1 MERFLRTL
9 PPEIRSAVAMQGSR
23 NPEAMVEA
31 MEAAERMLGLMQ
43 GDQPDPAP
51 PVPRD
56 RFPPRQAPVKEG
68 RSPRAPRASRSPVP
82 PGPREESMPTEP
94 DPGPSTR
101 PAKAWLAGCGVHGGA
116 QPEAASQRWLR
127 LDGRSVRAFMDSG
140 STITLLRPAEF
151 PWLKPSGETLP
162 VSCVHGEVRRFPTAL
177 IRLEKGG
184 RQWPLTVGLVPDL
197 PVPLLVGRDFP
208 GFSLGHHPDRMKQR
222 RRGERPRTASALL
235 AHPKADGGE
244 ASAEVPQASTGF
256 SPFELLYSR
265 RPRGLLDVVREAWE
279 QQPSPYRSVIEY
291 VQEMQQ
297 RIDAVAPIVREHME
311 EAQRGQQ
318 RAYNRPAQPREFQ
331 PGDRV
336 LVLVPTT
343 TCKFLATWQG
353 PYTVR
358 EKVGPVNY
366 RLDQP
371 GRRKSQQVYHINL
384 LKRWVEP
391 VPRLSGFAAA
401 ETPARAEIQWGE
413 ELSPAQRQ
421 ELAELVEQFR
431 DVFSATPGRTQVV
444 QHDIRTPVGV
454 TVRQRPYRVPEAR
467 RTVIEEEDFSF
478 QVQHRPGVLHG
489 NADALSRLPA
499 YWASEGPLPGVS
511 LRGGGCDRRPSHQ
524 SNVPEPRQPRAPP
537 RAAGTAPPP
546 SSLCCGQRR
555 TAWPRRRG
563 QRPPAPGGA

>member
-1 MERFLRTL
+1 
-9 PPEIRSAVAMQGSR
+9 
-23 NPEAMVEA
+23 
-31 MEAAERMLGLMQ
+31 
-43 GDQPDPAP
+43 
-51 PVPRD
+51 
-56 RFPPRQAPVKEG
+56 
-68 RSPRAPRASRSPVP
+68 
-82 PGPREESMPTEP
+82 
-94 DPGPSTR
+94 
-101 PAKAWLAGCGVHGGA
+101 
-116 QPEAASQRWLR
+116 
-127 LDGRSVRAFMDSG
+127 
-140 STITLLRPAEF
+140 
-151 PWLKPSGETLP
+151 
-162 VSCVHGEVRRFPTAL
+162 
-177 IRLEKGG
+177 
-184 RQWPLTVGLVPDL
+184 
-197 PVPLLVGRDFP
+197 
-208 GFSLGHHPDRMKQR
+208 
-222 RRGERPRTASALL
+222 
-235 AHPKADGGE
+235 
-244 ASAEVPQASTGF
+244 
-256 SPFELLYSR
+256 
-265 RPRGLLDVVREAWE
+265 
-279 QQPSPYRSVIEY
+279 
-291 VQEMQQ
+291 MQQ

-467 RTVIEEEDFSF
+467 RTVIEEELG
-478 QVQHRPGVLHG
+478 RMLAAGVIEPSNSPWSSPIVLVPKPDG
-489 NADALSRLPA
+489 APQKEDRL
-499 YWASEGPLPGVS
+499 YGKRVS
-511 LRGGGCDRRPSHQ
+511 LVVDELYF
-524 SNVPEPRQPRAPP
+524 N
-537 RAAGTAPPP
+537 
-546 SSLCCGQRR
+546 GQLFRDSQI
-555 TAWPRRRG
+555 TPWPL
-563 QRPPAPGGA
+563 

>member
-1 MERFLRTL
+1 
-9 PPEIRSAVAMQGSR
+9 
-23 NPEAMVEA
+23 
-31 MEAAERMLGLMQ
+31 
-43 GDQPDPAP
+43 
-51 PVPRD
+51 
-56 RFPPRQAPVKEG
+56 
-68 RSPRAPRASRSPVP
+68 
-82 PGPREESMPTEP
+82 
-94 DPGPSTR
+94 
-101 PAKAWLAGCGVHGGA
+101 
-116 QPEAASQRWLR
+116 
-127 LDGRSVRAFMDSG
+127 
-140 STITLLRPAEF
+140 
-151 PWLKPSGETLP
+151 
-162 VSCVHGEVRRFPTAL
+162 
-177 IRLEKGG
+177 
-184 RQWPLTVGLVPDL
+184 
-197 PVPLLVGRDFP
+197 
-208 GFSLGHHPDRMKQR
+208 
-222 RRGERPRTASALL
+222 
-235 AHPKADGGE
+235 
-244 ASAEVPQASTGF
+244 
-256 SPFELLYSR
+256 
-265 RPRGLLDVVREAWE
+265 
-279 QQPSPYRSVIEY
+279 
-291 VQEMQQ
+291 MQQ

-311 EAQRGQQ
+311 EAQRAQQ

-467 RTVIEEEDFSF
+467 RTVIEEEDRGS
-478 QVQHRPGVLHG
+478 QIHTETCSPLG
-489 NADALSRLPA
+489 LSMSSHHQRGLSPCGE
-499 YWASEGPLPGVS
+499 WGST
-511 LRGGGCDRRPSHQ
+511 LRAC
-524 SNVPEPRQPRAPP
+524 
-537 RAAGTAPPP
+537 
-546 SSLCCGQRR
+546 
-555 TAWPRRRG
+555 
-563 QRPPAPGGA
+563 

>member
-1 MERFLRTL
+1 
-9 PPEIRSAVAMQGSR
+9 
-23 NPEAMVEA
+23 
-31 MEAAERMLGLMQ
+31 
-43 GDQPDPAP
+43 
-51 PVPRD
+51 
-56 RFPPRQAPVKEG
+56 
-68 RSPRAPRASRSPVP
+68 
-82 PGPREESMPTEP
+82 MPTEP

-177 IRLEKGG
+177 IRLEEGG

-244 ASAEVPQASTGF
+244 ASAEGENPSAPNPLF
-256 SPFELLYSR
+256 SLFQQ
-265 RPRGLLDVVREAWE
+265 PRGLLDVVREAWE

-371 GRRKSQQVYHINL
+371 GRRKSQQVYHFNL

-467 RTVIEEEDFSF
+467 RTVIEEE
-478 QVQHRPGVLHG
+478 
-489 NADALSRLPA
+489 
-499 YWASEGPLPGVS
+499 
-511 LRGGGCDRRPSHQ
+511 GGGDVTDGRLTSPMFPSHASHERLQ
-524 SNVPEPRQPRAPP
+524 GRLELPRPHHRCVVDSEEPH
-537 RAAGTAPPP
+537 G
-546 SSLCCGQRR
+546 
-555 TAWPRRRG
+555 
-563 QRPPAPGGA
+563 PGGGARDHPRLAAHNQHSCCRSPG